1 MDVGG
6 RWEVRE
12 VGWEVCIGW
21 DGLGIVGNDEWVMGL
36 GWNGLVGWFGE
47 AGWGWH

>member
-12 VGWEVCIGW
+12 VGWEVWVGW
-21 DGLGIVGNDEWVMGL
+21 LGMVGNDEWVMGL